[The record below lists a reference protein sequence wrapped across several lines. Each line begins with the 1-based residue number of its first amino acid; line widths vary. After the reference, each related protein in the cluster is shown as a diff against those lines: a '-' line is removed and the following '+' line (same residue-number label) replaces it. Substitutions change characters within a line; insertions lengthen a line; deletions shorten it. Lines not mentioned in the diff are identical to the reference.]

1 MIQKISLIT
10 RVFEECNKIE
20 YAEDVL
26 DDLINLDGSVL
37 KEACARI
44 KKINDNPF
52 CGEELQNKYGMNLS
66 GCRKEYFNGTRMRIV
81 WEPYSKPNEQG
92 YVAIIWSIGPRKSKD
107 VYRRAYK
114 RR

>member
-1 MIQKISLIT
+1 MIQKITLIT
-10 RVFEECNKIE
+10 RVFEECSKIE
-20 YAEDVL
+20 YAEDIL
-26 DDLINLDGSVL
+26 DDLMSLDGSVL
-37 KEACARI
+37 KEACTRL

-81 WEPYSKPNEQG
+81 WEPYSEPNDYG
-92 YVAIIWSIGPRKSKD
+92 YVAIIWSIGPRKSED